1 MMIIVLNNS
10 YRDFSKRVGSAET
23 LSLGGRPRS
32 LESPEDGQVIDAMNI
47 LAEERQG
54 RNTLGAGM

>member
-1 MMIIVLNNS
+1 M
-10 YRDFSKRVGSAET
+10 GSAET
-23 LSLGGRPRS
+23 LALGGRPRS